1 MRIGME
7 ELKREVTETLM
18 GLGASIVRFADIRE
32 VPPEPREFLDYAVVI
47 GLTLDP
53 KIVAEV
59 VNGPTKL
66 YEMEYR
72 SKNHQ
77 LAQLSRAAVKLLRAH
92 GFEAVPR
99 NSNNEDIDWDDLS
112 VPLPHKTI
120 ATRAGLGWVGKCG
133 LLVTRE
139 FGSAIRFSA
148 VLTDA
153 YLEGEEP
160 IDASWCEDCEVCVEA
175 CPGGAIKGKHWTVYT
190 EREAFYDA
198 HACHDHIKVEM
209 AKHGLSA
216 KICGICMAVCPWT
229 QVYLSGK

>member
-1 MRIGME
+1 MQD
-7 ELKREVTETLM
+7 LAREITEMLVAQ
-18 GLGASIVRFADIRE
+18 GASIVGFADIRE
-32 VPPEPREFLDYAVVI
+32 VPPAAREFLDYAVVI
-47 GLTLDP
+47 GMALDP
-53 KIVAEV
+53 RIMAEV

-77 LAQLSRAAVKLLRAH
+77 LAQMSRQLARFLLTQ

-99 NSNNEDIDWDDLS
+99 SATDEDIDWDDLS

-139 FGSAIRFSA
+139 FGSAVRFSA

-153 YLEGEEP
+153 YLEGGEP
-160 IDASWCEDCEVCVEA
+160 IDASWCEDCQVCVEA
-175 CPGGAIKGKHWTVYT
+175 CPAGAPTGKHWTVYT
-190 EREAFYDA
+190 DRGVFYDA

-209 AKHGLSA
+209 GRHGLSA
-216 KICGICMAVCPWT
+216 KICGICMAVCPYT
-229 QVYLSGK
+229 QEYLRREG